1 MKKALKRS
9 IVAILAII
17 GLFMIT
23 GCKDEEMQALYGPPS
38 SFGILTL
45 KNSIHSFATN
55 TLIEMIRQNKKK

>member
-23 GCKDEEMQALYGPPS
+23 GCKDEEVQALYGPPS
-38 SFGILTL
+38 SFGI
-45 KNSIHSFATN
+45 N
-55 TLIEMIRQNKKK
+55 E